1 MCPLCRNRRPHR
13 WSIATCAL
21 PEAEQACAY
30 WLCASAGFCCPCT
43 GGIYVALLTASAAA
57 SSIAAFLVGRHDG
70 FRHLPA
76 LESHGDVST
85 AADTTGN
92 REHIAVGRSSLE
104 RQGKYKQQ
112 YDREYRG
119 AHPTSFSEISTK
131 IMSFTGGGSKASRG
145 NIMKPT
151 NAVKAN

>member
-1 MCPLCRNRRPHR
+1 MPAVPEQTPAQVVDSDMR
-13 WSIATCAL
+13 IAGSRTSLRILAVCVGRL
-21 PEAEQACAY
+21 
-30 WLCASAGFCCPCT
+30 LLPCT
-43 GGIYVALLTASAAA
+43 GGIYVALLTARAAA
-57 SSIAAFLVGRHDG
+57 SSIAALLVGRHDV

-76 LESHGDVST
+76 LESHGDMST